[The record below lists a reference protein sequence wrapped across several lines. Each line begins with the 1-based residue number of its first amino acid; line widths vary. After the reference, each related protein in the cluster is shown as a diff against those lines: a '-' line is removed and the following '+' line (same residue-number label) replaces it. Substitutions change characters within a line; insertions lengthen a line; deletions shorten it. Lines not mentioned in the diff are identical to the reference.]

1 MAPLGIVNVH
11 ASLLPRWRGAAPIQR
26 AILAGDEIAGV
37 SIMRIGHGVDTG
49 AYCAQASTPVAG
61 KHAEALTMELG
72 ELGGKLL
79 ADTLPSLADC
89 SAVWTE
95 QDESLVTHAAKISKQ
110 EMRLDPQMAALD
122 CVRHVLASSDTAPA
136 RCVIAGK
143 TVRVLDAALTD
154 VSLGKGGVDVKNKRV
169 FLGLSDGAVELLEVK
184 PDGKRAMAAV
194 LLGLLG
200 CKAPI
205 LSGWFVMSKLSPA
218 RKLALDVLMEA
229 DRRGM
234 YARDVLSSRASAK
247 AIDQRDSAFAARL
260 ALGVAATQGIL
271 DELLDQFLDKPKK
284 VAPRVRMALRIS
296 AFEMLYLHTPG
307 RVAVSQGVELVRS
320 GAKSAA
326 GLANAVLHKV
336 ADNVEDFATA
346 SDVDES
352 ERRLVRLSRLMGLP
366 RWLCARIMASFDT
379 PEGALSFAG
388 NLAPAPLALHKNA
401 FATKPDPYISQ
412 LVAPVFPGCHAP
424 VDAQVTVASGV
435 FERAAAVASD
445 LNAQLIATAATR
457 LEAALRL
464 VPVVAPRPM

>member
-1 MAPLGIVNVH
+1 
-11 ASLLPRWRGAAPIQR
+11 
-26 AILAGDEIAGV
+26 
-37 SIMRIGHGVDTG
+37 
-49 AYCAQASTPVAG
+49 
-61 KHAEALTMELG
+61 
-72 ELGGKLL
+72 
-79 ADTLPSLADC
+79 
-89 SAVWTE
+89 
-95 QDESLVTHAAKISKQ
+95 
-110 EMRLDPQMAALD
+110 
-122 CVRHVLASSDTAPA
+122 
-136 RCVIAGK
+136 
-143 TVRVLDAALTD
+143 
-154 VSLGKGGVDVKNKRV
+154 
-169 FLGLSDGAVELLEVK
+169 
-184 PDGKRAMAAV
+184 
-194 LLGLLG
+194 
-200 CKAPI
+200 
-205 LSGWFVMSKLSPA
+205 MSKLSPA

-352 ERRLVRLSRLMGLP
+352 ERRLVRLSRLMGMP
-366 RWLCARIMASFDT
+366 RWLCARIMASFAT

-388 NLAPAPLALHKNA
+388 NLAPAPLALHENA

-424 VDAQVTVASGV
+424 VDAQATVASGV

-457 LEAALRL
+457 PGRCLEIGAGRGTKTYVMMCQAKRAGYDRQHTALDLHDRKCDQNLARL
-464 VPVVAPRPM
+464 HKAGITGVRTVSGDACELDAVLTSFDAMLGKPVLFDTVFIDAPCSGTGTMRRHPEIPWRLAESDVT

>member
-1 MAPLGIVNVH
+1 
-11 ASLLPRWRGAAPIQR
+11 
-26 AILAGDEIAGV
+26 
-37 SIMRIGHGVDTG
+37 
-49 AYCAQASTPVAG
+49 
-61 KHAEALTMELG
+61 
-72 ELGGKLL
+72 
-79 ADTLPSLADC
+79 
-89 SAVWTE
+89 
-95 QDESLVTHAAKISKQ
+95 
-110 EMRLDPQMAALD
+110 
-122 CVRHVLASSDTAPA
+122 
-136 RCVIAGK
+136 
-143 TVRVLDAALTD
+143 
-154 VSLGKGGVDVKNKRV
+154 
-169 FLGLSDGAVELLEVK
+169 
-184 PDGKRAMAAV
+184 
-194 LLGLLG
+194 
-200 CKAPI
+200 
-205 LSGWFVMSKLSPA
+205 MSKLSPA

-336 ADNVEDFATA
+336 ADNVEDFAA
-346 SDVDES
+346 AAGADES
-352 ERRLVRLSRLMGLP
+352 ERRLVRLSRLMGMP

-379 PEGALSFAG
+379 PEGALNFAG
-388 NLAPAPLALHKNA
+388 NLAPAPLALHENA
-401 FATKPDPYISQ
+401 FATKPDPYLSQ

-424 VDAQVTVASGV
+424 VDAQATVASGV

-457 LEAALRL
+457 PGRCLEIGAGRGTKTYVMMCQAKRAGYDRQHTALDLHDRKCDQNLARLHKAGIKGVRTVSGDACELDAVLTSFDAMLGKPVLFDTVFIDAPCSGTGTMRRHPEIPWRLTEKDVRTELPRLQLTMLKEAAARVAAGGELIYATCSVFDEENTQVVDAFLASPEGTDFSLAPLSEAQILQLPEFEQAKKLVSVRQNDRGLFQSVPVNADSYDGHFCARL
-464 VPVVAPRPM
+464 VRK

>member
-1 MAPLGIVNVH
+1 
-11 ASLLPRWRGAAPIQR
+11 
-26 AILAGDEIAGV
+26 
-37 SIMRIGHGVDTG
+37 
-49 AYCAQASTPVAG
+49 
-61 KHAEALTMELG
+61 
-72 ELGGKLL
+72 
-79 ADTLPSLADC
+79 
-89 SAVWTE
+89 
-95 QDESLVTHAAKISKQ
+95 
-110 EMRLDPQMAALD
+110 
-122 CVRHVLASSDTAPA
+122 
-136 RCVIAGK
+136 
-143 TVRVLDAALTD
+143 
-154 VSLGKGGVDVKNKRV
+154 
-169 FLGLSDGAVELLEVK
+169 
-184 PDGKRAMAAV
+184 
-194 LLGLLG
+194 
-200 CKAPI
+200 
-205 LSGWFVMSKLSPA
+205 MSKLSPA

-234 YARDVLSSRASAK
+234 YARDVLSSRSSAK

-336 ADNVEDFATA
+336 ADFAA
-346 SDVDES
+346 AADADES
-352 ERRLVRLSRLMGLP
+352 ERRLVRLSRLMGMP

-379 PEGALSFAG
+379 PEGALNFAG
-388 NLAPAPLALHKNA
+388 NLAPAPLALHENA
-401 FATKPDPYISQ
+401 FATKPDPYLSQ

-424 VDAQVTVASGV
+424 VDAQATVASGV

-457 LEAALRL
+457 PGRCLEIGAGRGTKTYVMMCQAKRAGYDRQHTALDLHDRKCDQNLARLHKAGIQGVRTVSGDACELDEVLTSFDALLGKPVLFDTVFIDAPCSGTGTMRRHPEIPWRLTEKDVTLELPKLQLTMLKEAAARVAEDGELIYATCSVFDEENAQVVDAFLASPEGAGFSLAPLSKAQILQLPEFEQAKKLVSVRQNARGLFQSVPVNADSYDGHFCARL
-464 VPVVAPRPM
+464 VRK

>member
-1 MAPLGIVNVH
+1 
-11 ASLLPRWRGAAPIQR
+11 
-26 AILAGDEIAGV
+26 
-37 SIMRIGHGVDTG
+37 
-49 AYCAQASTPVAG
+49 
-61 KHAEALTMELG
+61 
-72 ELGGKLL
+72 
-79 ADTLPSLADC
+79 
-89 SAVWTE
+89 
-95 QDESLVTHAAKISKQ
+95 
-110 EMRLDPQMAALD
+110 
-122 CVRHVLASSDTAPA
+122 
-136 RCVIAGK
+136 
-143 TVRVLDAALTD
+143 
-154 VSLGKGGVDVKNKRV
+154 
-169 FLGLSDGAVELLEVK
+169 
-184 PDGKRAMAAV
+184 
-194 LLGLLG
+194 
-200 CKAPI
+200 
-205 LSGWFVMSKLSPA
+205 MSKLSPA

-346 SDVDES
+346 ANADES

-366 RWLCARIMASFDT
+366 LWLCARIMASFDT
-379 PEGALSFAG
+379 PEGALNFAG
-388 NLAPAPLALHKNA
+388 NLAPAPLALHENA
-401 FATKPDPYISQ
+401 FATKLDPYISQ
-412 LVAPVFPGCHAP
+412 LVAPV
-424 VDAQVTVASGV
+424 SG
-435 FERAAAVASD
+435 AAMPRLMPRLPLLRVCLSV
-445 LNAQLIATAATR
+445 LPRWHLISTPSSSPQLPLA
-457 LEAALRL
+457 LEAALKL

>member
-1 MAPLGIVNVH
+1 
-11 ASLLPRWRGAAPIQR
+11 
-26 AILAGDEIAGV
+26 
-37 SIMRIGHGVDTG
+37 
-49 AYCAQASTPVAG
+49 
-61 KHAEALTMELG
+61 
-72 ELGGKLL
+72 
-79 ADTLPSLADC
+79 
-89 SAVWTE
+89 
-95 QDESLVTHAAKISKQ
+95 
-110 EMRLDPQMAALD
+110 
-122 CVRHVLASSDTAPA
+122 
-136 RCVIAGK
+136 
-143 TVRVLDAALTD
+143 
-154 VSLGKGGVDVKNKRV
+154 
-169 FLGLSDGAVELLEVK
+169 
-184 PDGKRAMAAV
+184 
-194 LLGLLG
+194 
-200 CKAPI
+200 
-205 LSGWFVMSKLSPA
+205 MSKLSPA

-336 ADNVEDFATA
+336 TDNVENFATA

-379 PEGALSFAG
+379 PEGALNFAG
-388 NLAPAPLALHKNA
+388 NLAPAPLALHENA
-401 FATKPDPYISQ
+401 FANKPDPYISQ

-457 LEAALRL
+457 PGCCLEIGAGRGTKTYVMMCQAKRAGYERQHTALDLHDRKCDLNLARLHKAGIQGVRTVSGDACELDEVLTSFDAMLGEPVKFDTVFIDAPCSGTGTMRRHPEIPWRLTENDVTTELPKLQLTMLKEASAHVAAGGELIYATCSVFDEENTQVVDAFLASSEGADFSVAPLSEAQILQLPEFDQAKKLVSVRQNDQGL
-464 VPVVAPRPM
+464 FQSVPVNADSYDGHFCARLIRK

>member
-1 MAPLGIVNVH
+1 
-11 ASLLPRWRGAAPIQR
+11 
-26 AILAGDEIAGV
+26 
-37 SIMRIGHGVDTG
+37 
-49 AYCAQASTPVAG
+49 
-61 KHAEALTMELG
+61 
-72 ELGGKLL
+72 
-79 ADTLPSLADC
+79 
-89 SAVWTE
+89 
-95 QDESLVTHAAKISKQ
+95 
-110 EMRLDPQMAALD
+110 
-122 CVRHVLASSDTAPA
+122 
-136 RCVIAGK
+136 
-143 TVRVLDAALTD
+143 
-154 VSLGKGGVDVKNKRV
+154 
-169 FLGLSDGAVELLEVK
+169 
-184 PDGKRAMAAV
+184 
-194 LLGLLG
+194 
-200 CKAPI
+200 
-205 LSGWFVMSKLSPA
+205 MSKLSPA

-234 YARDVLSSRASAK
+234 YARDALSSRASAK

-346 SDVDES
+346 SDADES

-366 RWLCARIMASFDT
+366 RWLCSRIMASFDT
-379 PEGALSFAG
+379 PEGALNFAG
-388 NLAPAPLALHKNA
+388 NLAPAPLALHENA
-401 FATKPDPYISQ
+401 FATKADPYISQ

-424 VDAQVTVASGV
+424 VDAQATVASGV
-435 FERAAAVASD
+435 FERSAAVASD

-457 LEAALRL
+457 PGSCLEIGAGRGT
-464 VPVVAPRPM
+464 RSEERR

>member
-1 MAPLGIVNVH
+1 
-11 ASLLPRWRGAAPIQR
+11 
-26 AILAGDEIAGV
+26 
-37 SIMRIGHGVDTG
+37 
-49 AYCAQASTPVAG
+49 
-61 KHAEALTMELG
+61 
-72 ELGGKLL
+72 
-79 ADTLPSLADC
+79 
-89 SAVWTE
+89 
-95 QDESLVTHAAKISKQ
+95 
-110 EMRLDPQMAALD
+110 
-122 CVRHVLASSDTAPA
+122 
-136 RCVIAGK
+136 
-143 TVRVLDAALTD
+143 
-154 VSLGKGGVDVKNKRV
+154 
-169 FLGLSDGAVELLEVK
+169 
-184 PDGKRAMAAV
+184 
-194 LLGLLG
+194 
-200 CKAPI
+200 
-205 LSGWFVMSKLSPA
+205 MSKLSPA

-379 PEGALSFAG
+379 PEGALNFAG
-388 NLAPAPLALHKNA
+388 NLAPAPLALHENA
-401 FATKPDPYISQ
+401 FATKTDPYISQ

-445 LNAQLIATAATR
+445 LNAQLIATSATR
-457 LEAALRL
+457 PGRCLEIGAGRGGYERQHTALDLHDRKCDQNLARLHKAGISGVRTVSGDARELNEVLTSFDAMLGEPALFDTVFIDAPCSGTGTMRRHPEIPWRLTEKDVTVELPKLQLTMLKEAAARVTAGGELIYATCSVFDEENTQVVDAFLNSPEGAGFSVAPLSEAQILQLPEFDQAKKLVSVRQNDRGLFQSVPVNADSYDGHFCARL
-464 VPVVAPRPM
+464 VRK